1 LVIKLLENELKIK
14 QQESWDNSGLQIGD
28 LSNDIKNIMLTLDV
42 DSDAVDYAV
51 NNNIDLII
59 THHPFLFSALKS
71 VDFSTYEGNMI
82 RKLIVNNINL
92 YSMHTS
98 FDMADYGVN
107 RKLAERL
114 NIDNYQ
120 VLHVVNSDLSGYGG
134 IGNIEPVNIVE
145 YAKKVKLQLNAKHI
159 KLYCNDDKK
168 VIRKVAFC
176 GGSGSEFIDDAIQKE
191 ADVYITGDI
200 KYHQAQTA
208 LQNNLCIIDAGHYYT
223 EYHSLENL
231 KNVLEKA
238 VELNV
243 YLSEK
248 NTVKELII

>member
-1 LVIKLLENELKIK
+1 
-14 QQESWDNSGLQIGD
+14 
-28 LSNDIKNIMLTLDV
+28 MLTLDIGL
-42 DSDAVDYAV
+42 DAVDYAV
-51 NNNIDLII
+51 KNNIDLII
-59 THHPFLFSALKS
+59 THHPFLFSTLKS
-71 VDFSTYEGNMI
+71 IDFNTYEGKI
-82 RKLIVNNINL
+82 TRELILGGINL
-92 YSMHTS
+92 YSMHTN

-107 RKLAERL
+107 SKLAEKL
-114 NIDNYQ
+114 NIADYR
-120 VLHVVNSDLSGYGG
+120 VLHAVNSDSSGYGG

-145 YAKKVKLQLNAKHI
+145 YAKKVKLQLNAEHV

-168 VIRKVAFC
+168 VIKNVAFC
-176 GGSGSEFIDDAIQKE
+176 GGSGSEFIEDAIQKE

-223 EYHSLENL
+223 EYHSLDNI
-231 KNVLEKA
+231 KCVLDKIE
-238 VELNV
+238 ELNV